1 MSSTKSKGISE
12 DKFGVW
18 FRRESWR
25 ALRLGLLL
33 AVIGF
38 IVSQSLTLVSPD
50 FSAAWDRFNYQLS
63 SVALDQHPLALARTF
78 GARLRDSEYGWGLLD
93 AGTPANVTAARQRLR
108 QDYPEVA
115 SVLNG
120 VPQVPRAAKL
130 RAANPARYDERMA
143 DYLRRYNRIESARF
157 TSLYQR
163 DDLFTPPNANV
174 KLGILI
180 TKIFGLPDAFLYT
193 AGSIFSAGLASV
205 VLFSLVLALSGRA
218 LWRSR
223 RPARMA
229 FKLVVW
235 PTLASALVWGAII
248 GMAVAAALFGGLT
261 DNTSAVAL
269 LAVLPLLYLLAQM
282 PLHLGESLI
291 LKTPAQKK
299 WDGVERRKP
308 RPPEPQ
314 AKPGETTPPI
324 GGA

>member
-1 MSSTKSKGISE
+1 MSSTKSLGISD

-25 ALRLGLLL
+25 SLKVGLLIS
-33 AVIGF
+33 VIGF
-38 IVSQSLTLVSPD
+38 VLSQSLTLVSPA
-50 FSAAWDRFNYQLS
+50 FSEAWDRINYQLS
-63 SVALDQHPLALARTF
+63 VVALDQHPLALARTF
-78 GARLRDSEYGWGLLD
+78 GTRLRESEYGWGLLD
-93 AGTPANVTAARQRLR
+93 AGTPCNVTATRLRLR
-108 QDYPEVA
+108 QDFPEVA

-130 RAANPARYDERMA
+130 RAAHPARYDARMA
-143 DYLRRYNRIESARF
+143 DYLHRYNRIEAARF

-180 TKIFGLPDAFLYT
+180 TKIFGLPDAFLFT
-193 AGSIFSAGLASV
+193 VGSIFSAGLASV
-205 VLFSLVLALSGRA
+205 LLFATVLALSGRA

-229 FKLVVW
+229 LKFVVW

-248 GMAVAAALFGGLT
+248 FMAVAAALFGGLT
-261 DNTSAVAL
+261 ANTSALAL
-269 LAVLPLLYLLAQM
+269 LSAIPLLYLLAQI
-282 PLHLGESLI
+282 PLHLGESLM
-291 LKTPAQKK
+291 LKTPPPKK
-299 WDGVERRKP
+299 WDGVERRRP
-308 RPPEPQ
+308 RPPEP
-314 AKPGETTPPI
+314 KPGETIPPI

>member
-1 MSSTKSKGISE
+1 MSSTKSKGISD

-25 ALRLGLLL
+25 SLKLGGLL
-33 AVIGF
+33 AMVGF
-38 IVSQSLTLVSPD
+38 VVSQSLTLVSPA

-63 SVALDQHPLALARTF
+63 SVAPDQHPLALARTF
-78 GARLRDSEYGWGLLD
+78 GTRLRESEYGWGLLD
-93 AGTPANVTAARQRLR
+93 ASTPANVTAARMRLR

-120 VPQVPRAAKL
+120 VPQVSRAAKL
-130 RAANPARYDERMA
+130 RAANPARYDERTA
-143 DYLRRYNRIESARF
+143 DYLHRYNRIEAARF

-180 TKIFGLPDAFLYT
+180 TKIFGLPDALFYT
-193 AGSIFSAGLASV
+193 AGSIASAGLASV
-205 VLFSLVLALSGRA
+205 ALFSLVLALSGRA

-229 FKLVVW
+229 FKIVVW
-235 PTLASALVWGAII
+235 PTLASALVWGAIA
-248 GMAVAAALFGGLT
+248 GMAVSAALFGGLT
-261 DNTSAVAL
+261 NNTSALAL
-269 LAVLPLLYLLAQM
+269 FTVSPLLYLLAQM

-291 LKTPAQKK
+291 LKTPVPRK
-299 WDGVERRKP
+299 WDGVDRRKP
-308 RPPEPQ
+308 RPPES
-314 AKPGETTPPI
+314 KPGETTPPI